1 MDRFTKHRIGKIQ
14 KKIIL
19 LLLAG
24 VALGLSG
31 SPRQQFYIV
40 KKVRKAWRDID
51 KKQLKRSLTTLHEA
65 GVVKTERRSDGS
77 MKIILTRKGKR
88 TAKEYTLD
96 QLEIQ
101 EPPQWD
107 KKWRIVIFDIPERK
121 KKFREIFRQHLQH
134 LNFRELQKSV
144 FIHPYDC
151 AGEIEFLIDFYHAK
165 SFVRFIIADSI
176 NFEDHL
182 LRKFKLM

>member
-1 MDRFTKHRIGKIQ
+1 M
-14 KKIIL
+14 
-19 LLLAG
+19 
-24 VALGLSG
+24 
-31 SPRQQFYIV
+31 
-40 KKVRKAWRDID
+40 
-51 KKQLKRSLTTLHEA
+51 
-65 GVVKTERRSDGS
+65 
-77 MKIILTRKGKR
+77 
-88 TAKEYTLD
+88 
-96 QLEIQ
+96 
-101 EPPQWD
+101 
-107 KKWRIVIFDIPERK
+107 IFDIPERK